1 MTDLLSREAV
11 RLGLRAADR
20 FDAVR
25 QTGQAL
31 VDIGAVEAQYV
42 DAMLERERQ
51 ISTSLGEGF
60 AIPHGTDESRKYIN
74 ETRLTFLQFPDG
86 VDWDDDRVVVC
97 VGIAAVGEEHVG
109 VLARLSRILVVPEQA
124 AALRSASVVDD
135 VLDVLG
141 AIPEVPEGSAASEA
155 SVVRTPGAEEA
166 SA

>member
-1 MTDLLSREAV
+1 MTDLLSPAAV

-31 VDIGAVEAQYV
+31 VDIGAVEPPYV

-60 AIPHGTDESRKYIN
+60 AIPHGTDESRKFIN
-74 ETRLTFLQFPDG
+74 ETRLTFLQFPEG
-86 VDWDDDRVVVC
+86 VDWEDDRVIVC

-109 VLARLSRILVVPEQA
+109 VLARLSRILVVPERA
-124 AALRSASVVDD
+124 AALRSASVVDE

-141 AIPEVPEGSAASEA
+141 AMPGGSAVSEA
-155 SVVRTPGAEEA
+155 NVGRTPGAEEA